1 MITRT
6 ILQALQRIEEAVASF
21 AYITVA
27 ALLISDV
34 LGRELFGTSFL
45 GAQKLAIYA
54 AIVASFLG
62 LSLATSAGAHLR
74 PEIFDRLFSA
84 RHDRAV
90 NRLSDLFAALFFA
103 GMGLVA
109 VHFVAQ
115 SAEFGDKPAIFYF
128 PLWPIQ
134 LVMPYAFFS
143 CAFRHLAYALH
154 PELRPQGVLA

>member
-1 MITRT
+1 MAHPDPLDDVVDRLVRSTPLSEAMSRRVVEEVVAAVSEPVDDLLRRRHRE
-6 ILQALQRIEEAVASF
+6 LQA
-21 AYITVA
+21 
-27 ALLISDV
+27 D
-34 LGRELFGTSFL
+34 G
-45 GAQKLAIYA
+45 LAN
-54 AIVASFLG
+54 
-62 LSLATSAGAHLR
+62 

-115 SAEFGDKPAIFYF
+115 SAEFGDKAAIFYF

>member
-1 MITRT
+1 MLI
-6 ILQALQRIEEAVASF
+6 ASF
-21 AYITVA
+21 I
-27 ALLISDV
+27 
-34 LGRELFGTSFL
+34 
-45 GAQKLAIYA
+45 
-54 AIVASFLG
+54 LG
-62 LSLATSAGAHLR
+62 LAVWLAATSSVMRTLVVPRGSSG
-74 PEIFDRLFSA
+74 I
-84 RHDRAV
+84 
-90 NRLSDLFAALFFA
+90 NRVKNNAIMAKVYDLALFA

-115 SAEFGDKPAIFYF
+115 SAEFGDKAAIFYF

>member
-84 RHDRAV
+84 RHDRASPRSSAV
-90 NRLSDLFAALFFA
+90 RCSRRSA
-103 GMGLVA
+103 GPRPSRCWRWGR
-109 VHFVAQ
+109 
-115 SAEFGDKPAIFYF
+115 
-128 PLWPIQ
+128 
-134 LVMPYAFFS
+134 S
-143 CAFRHLAYALH
+143 CIR
-154 PELRPQGVLA
+154 R